1 VALLTFDDFG
11 RALLVPGDFMRL
23 TILEGLLITPTVIG
37 RRLTLNPV
45 AIFIWLTFWG
55 WLWGVPGML
64 LAVPLLATL
73 KIVCDHIQPLNPVGE
88 FLGD

>member
-1 VALLTFDDFG
+1 
-11 RALLVPGDFMRL
+11 L
-23 TILEGLLITPTVIG
+23 TILEGFLITPTVVG